1 MKNDTQAAQVNQIL
15 RRLATLPGSQAVDVI
30 AKKLPRLGPAE
41 QDSPYHVSRRSF
53 DVQQVP
59 ESFSIPSD
67 SEEVIIRLHGSL
79 GEGQA
84 REALVDEF
92 HAMFVGT
99 ELYQHWDVR
108 AQFKL
113 NGNPRAAYELTVFS
127 HMSVTM
133 PEPLA

>member
-1 MKNDTQAAQVNQIL
+1 MKNDTQAAQVRQIL
-15 RRLATLPGSQAVDVI
+15 RQLATLPGSQAVDVI

-41 QDSPYHVSRRSF
+41 QDSPYRVSRRSF
-53 DVQQVP
+53 DVQSLP
-59 ESFSIPSD
+59 EGFSIPSD

-79 GEGQA
+79 DKGQA

-113 NGNPRAAYELTVFS
+113 SDEPKASYELTVFS
-127 HMSVTM
+127 HMPVAV
-133 PEPLA
+133 PQAFA